1 MRKLKTIGLNQAGL
15 KTFYETNIRSLLIY
29 GAPAWYSLL
38 SQQCKDK
45 LEQVQRTATR
55 IILHVPDFEYAHRL
69 VILALPQ
76 LNDFIFDLCEKH
88 FRKIRENPS
97 HPLFNRIIVN
107 TCRTYS
113 RTTGANIF
121 RPAISRTHKRARS
134 LFQFFMCH
142 SNNNHIY
149 VQ

>member
-1 MRKLKTIGLNQAGL
+1 MRKLKTIGLNRAGL

-45 LEQVQRTATR
+45 LESVQRTATR
-55 IILHVPDFEYAHRL
+55 IMLPDLEYTDRL
-69 VILALPQ
+69 DILAMPQ
-76 LNDFIFDLCEKH
+76 LNNFIFDLCEKH

-107 TCRTYS
+107 TCRTSS

-121 RPAISRTHKRARS
+121 RPAIYRTHKRARS
-134 LFQFFMCH
+134 FFQFFMCH